1 MWGWARSDPG
11 MGRGGNWEHWEGLG
25 CDMGVLWGALGVIGG
40 VLGGNSVILGGMG
53 GYWEHWAGLGCDA
66 VMMRGHWELLG
77 RDWER
82 LGALGV
88 TGSGMQYA
96 GGGRTGSWSRSVG
109 GDWEG
114 AGGVLGATGSYWE
127 LLEDG
132 GGGGEEDWGYWEE
145 TGIDWKYWE

>member
-1 MWGWARSDPG
+1 MWGWARRDPG

-40 VLGGNSVILGGMG
+40 VLGGNCVILGGMG

-82 LGALGV
+82 LGV
-88 TGSGMQYA
+88 TGSELQYA
-96 GGGRTGSWSRSVG
+96 RGADWELVQKRWWGLGGSWG
-109 GDWEG
+109 C
-114 AGGVLGATGSYWE
+114 TGSYWE
-127 LLEDG
+127 LLGATG
-132 GGGGEEDWGYWEE
+132 GYWRMGEGGEQDWGYWEE
-145 TGIDWKYWE
+145 TGIDWHYWE